1 MTEYDR
7 GTLYPGGVYSKPLDF
22 LFRVVSFNTPCKPSS
37 DWSFRACN
45 PEDPV
50 TAERVT
56 AHVAGD
62 NKDTALISTTNN
74 FLWAIFYA
82 FRATQMPNYDP
93 SRDDHTVKA
102 FFFSAILIIGQVY
115 IYFISNDIQ
124 DR

>member
-1 MTEYDR
+1 MTEYDQ
-7 GTLYPGGVYSKPLDF
+7 GIFQGGVESRPLNF
-22 LFRVVSFNTPCKPSS
+22 LFRVVSYNTPCKPSLS

-45 PEDPV
+45 PEDLL

-82 FRATQMPNYDP
+82 FRATQAPNYDP
-93 SRDDHTVKA
+93 CRDDNTGKA
-102 FFFSAILIIGQVY
+102 FLFLTF
-115 IYFISNDIQ
+115 
-124 DR
+124 